1 MSYRFQKAA
10 AEEKDLSKAEK
21 LTAKA
26 IEYFEAWQEAV
37 KWLDLLQDLAASSQV
52 QDS

>member
-1 MSYRFQKAA
+1 MSIKTDALWGMSYRLQKPA
-10 AEEKDLSKAEK
+10 AEEKDLSKAEE

-37 KWLDLLQDLAASSQV
+37 K
-52 QDS
+52 

>member
-1 MSYRFQKAA
+1 MSIKTDALWGMSYRFQKAA
-10 AEEKDLSKAEK
+10 AEEKDLSKAEE

-37 KWLDLLQDLAASSQV
+37 R
-52 QDS
+52 